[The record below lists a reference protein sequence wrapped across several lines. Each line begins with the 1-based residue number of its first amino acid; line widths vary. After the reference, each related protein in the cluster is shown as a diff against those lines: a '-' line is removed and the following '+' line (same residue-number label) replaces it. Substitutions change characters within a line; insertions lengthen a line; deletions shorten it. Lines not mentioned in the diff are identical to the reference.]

1 MQQNYTIINFF
12 ESENKEY
19 WLEKIKESDWGA
31 GTFLYEIIKNGS
43 VNELIGETSKILLLI
58 KDKELISYCT
68 LAEKDD
74 IQPTN
79 LTPWIGFLYTFPM
92 YRRQRYSE
100 KLLGFAEI
108 LAKNEGNTHIYIST
122 NHIGLY
128 EKFGYEFFGMMKD
141 MNDEDSRVYRKA
153 L

>member
-12 ESENKEY
+12 ETENKEY

-74 IQPTN
+74 IQPTK
-79 LTPWIGFLYTFPM
+79 LTPWIGFLYTCPK
-92 YRRQRYSE
+92 YRGQRYSE

-108 LAKNEGNTHIYIST
+108 LAKKE
-122 NHIGLY
+122 
-128 EKFGYEFFGMMKD
+128 
-141 MNDEDSRVYRKA
+141 
-153 L
+153 